1 MRDKRFFHVAA
12 SMISGLTLL
21 MLSAAASP
29 ALAQESK
36 TESADKPKVKLP
48 PAKEII
54 AKYIKATGG
63 EQAYRKHS
71 SSHAKGTMSMPAM
84 GMSGTL
90 EAFAAKPNRMLIKI
104 DMPGM
109 GVISQGF
116 DGKVSWSNHPMMGPA
131 IQEGAELEQRRIG
144 ADYYGEIR
152 KDKLYKSM
160 ETVDLTEFEGKK
172 CYKIKLVPEK
182 GFPVF
187 EFYDVQSGLR
197 RGSQMTAITAMGEMP
212 VTSIES
218 EYKKMG
224 DLVVA
229 TKTVQKMMMQEIVI
243 KIESIEFDKVDDAVF
258 KLPPE
263 IETLT
268 KEAMAEPKSEPK
280 EPKSDKP

>member
-1 MRDKRFFHVAA
+1 MSDKRFLSIATRL
-12 SMISGLTLL
+12 ISGLTLL
-21 MLSAAASP
+21 MLSATAPP
-29 ALAQESK
+29 ALAQEPQ

-63 EQAYRKHS
+63 EQARRKHA
-71 SSHAKGTMSMPAM
+71 SSHSKGTMSMPAM

-90 EAFAAKPNRMLIKI
+90 EAFAAKPNRMLIKV

-109 GVISQGF
+109 GVLSEGF
-116 DGKVSWSNHPMMGPA
+116 DGKVGWSIQPMMGPS
-131 IQEGAELEQRRIG
+131 IKEGVELEQRRIG

-182 GFPVF
+182 GPPVF
-187 EFYDVQSGLR
+187 EFYEVQSGLR
-197 RGSQMTAITAMGEMP
+197 RGSQLTAITPMGDMP
-212 VTSIES
+212 LTNVES

-224 DLVVA
+224 DLLVA
-229 TKTVQKMMMQEIVI
+229 TKNVQKIMMQEIVI
-243 KIESIEFDKVDDAVF
+243 EIESIEFDKVDDAVF

-263 IETLT
+263 IETLAN
-268 KEAMAEPKSEPK
+268 EAESEPK

>member
-1 MRDKRFFHVAA
+1 MRDKRFFSLAA
-12 SMISGLTLL
+12 GLISGLTLL

-54 AKYIKATGG
+54 AKYIKVTGG
-63 EQAYRKHS
+63 EQARLKHS
-71 SSHAKGTMSMPAM
+71 SSHVKGTMSMPAM
-84 GMSGTL
+84 GMSGAL
-90 EAFAAKPNRMLIKI
+90 EAFAAKPNRMLIKVE
-104 DMPGM
+104 MQGM
-109 GVISQGF
+109 GLISQGF
-116 DGKVSWSNHPMMGPA
+116 DGKVGWLIHPMMGPS
-131 IQEGAELEQRRIG
+131 IQEGAELEQTRIG

-152 KDKLYKSM
+152 KHKLYKSM

-187 EFYDVQSGLR
+187 EFYDVESGLR

-212 VTSIES
+212 LTNVES

-224 DLVVA
+224 GLIVA
-229 TKTVQKMMMQEIVI
+229 TKTVQKLPMQEVVI
-243 KIESIEFDKVDDAVF
+243 KIESIEYDKVDDAVF

-268 KEAMAEPKSEPK
+268 KEATAEPKP
-280 EPKSDKP
+280 DKP